1 MFYYCKYIQVKKLQA
16 HILQVAK
23 DEPYMGEGIPLRW
36 LKFEKAKAATKEGMM
51 KMSQVI
57 FFFGSQQK

>member
-1 MFYYCKYIQVKKLQA
+1 
-16 HILQVAK
+16 
-23 DEPYMGEGIPLRW
+23 MGESIPLRW

-57 FFFGSQQK
+57 FCLAANKNEVITYHNLIQCKRL